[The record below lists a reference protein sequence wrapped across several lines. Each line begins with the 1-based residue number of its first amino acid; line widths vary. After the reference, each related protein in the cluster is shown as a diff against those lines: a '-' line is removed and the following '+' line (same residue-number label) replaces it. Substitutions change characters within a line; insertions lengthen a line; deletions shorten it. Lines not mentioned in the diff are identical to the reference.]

1 MRVIFQIQ
9 FQKISEKICGT
20 LAICFRKMAKKSG
33 KNRDPVFFANG
44 KIVISIVFGQCCGCR
59 ECFVSFPR
67 RASRVNLSGNSRV
80 FKGFSERPK
89 APRFRLLIP
98 IFTLQ
103 PSARSAL
110 HHLLGRELSLGE
122 TNPMIFQSKVKKA
135 STKAQQLKMVRQCEH
150 FNITSFIMLV
160 TF

>member
-1 MRVIFQIQ
+1 MAAVGRARLKTESLINSQKSRALYGEAGEKDIIFRSQNI
-9 FQKISEKICGT
+9 K
-20 LAICFRKMAKKSG
+20 
-33 KNRDPVFFANG
+33 VH
-44 KIVISIVFGQCCGCR
+44 SIVFGQCCGCR

-89 APRFRLLIP
+89 AARFRLLIP
-98 IFTLQ
+98 IFRLQ

-135 STKAQQLKMVRQCEH
+135 STKAQ
-150 FNITSFIMLV
+150 
-160 TF
+160 